1 MEEIITKGNLDTY
14 TQGLK
19 GVLSSMGEA
28 IQNSGS
34 SSEGEEVT
42 VKFTN
47 GATDPYVVISS
58 GTKTVGTFYENDTFT
73 IPYGVKWTVTP
84 HDGNVAY
91 KQETYTADKM
101 AIDLYA
107 DVTGLEAIDL
117 GLPSGT
123 LWADKNIGA
132 SNNTAAGLYFSW
144 GNVEGH
150 STNSGYNFSSANYSS
165 TTGGSLTASFTPG
178 DSTYDAAA
186 AVLGGTWCMPTSTQF
201 NELLSNCTWTWGAV
215 GSVNGYTVT
224 GPNGNYIFLPAS
236 GSYNGT
242 SLSDSGTGGYY
253 WSTTYNGSSS
263 AYCLY
268 FGSSSKVVSYDN
280 RYCGLSIRA
289 VRTQAF

>member
-1 MEEIITKGNLDTY
+1 MEEIITKDNLDTY

-28 IQNSGS
+28 INNAGS
-34 SSEGEEVT
+34 SDAGEEIT

-58 GTKTVGTFYENDTFT
+58 GTKTIGTFHENDTFT
-73 IPYGVKWTVTP
+73 IPYGVKWTATP

-91 KQETYTADKM
+91 RQETYTADKM

-107 DVTGLEAIDL
+107 DVTGFEAIDL

-132 SNNTAAGLYFSW
+132 ANKTDAGLYFSW

-150 STNSGYNFSSANYSS
+150 AAGSRYNFSSGNYSG
-165 TTGGSLTASFTPG
+165 TAGGSLTASFTPG

-201 NELLSNCTWTWGAV
+201 NELLSNCTWTW
-215 GSVNGYTVT
+215 SNTNKGYTVT
-224 GPNGNYIFLPAS
+224 SPNGNSIFLPAS
-236 GSYNGT
+236 GYYSGPDLYSSGARGDYWSATYYNSSDAYYLYFDNSSKSVYSYNRFHG
-242 SLSDSGTGGYY
+242 
-253 WSTTYNGSSS
+253 
-263 AYCLY
+263 
-268 FGSSSKVVSYDN
+268 
-280 RYCGLSIRA
+280 RSIRA
-289 VRTQAF
+289 VRSPQS

>member
-1 MEEIITKGNLDTY
+1 MEEIITKDNLDTY

-28 IQNSGS
+28 INNAGS
-34 SSEGEEVT
+34 SDAGEEIT

-91 KQETYTADKM
+91 QQETYTADKM

-107 DVTGLEAIDL
+107 DVTGLEAVDL

-132 SNNTAAGLYFSW
+132 TNKTDAGLYFSW
-144 GNVEGH
+144 GNIEGYAE
-150 STNSGYNFSSANYSS
+150 NSGYDFSSANYSS
-165 TTGGSLTASFTPG
+165 TVGGSLTASFTPG

-186 AVLGGTWCMPTSTQF
+186 VVLGGTWRMPTKTEF
-201 NELLSNCTWTWGAV
+201 EELLNSCTWNW
-215 GSVNGYTVT
+215 GSVNSVSGYTVT
-224 GPNGNYIFLPAS
+224 GQNGNSIFLPVT
-236 GSYNGT
+236 GHYEGT
-242 SLSDSGTGGYY
+242 SLSNTKYVNC
-253 WSTTYNGSSS
+253 WSTTYYSDSQEWDLELGQNSRMTN
-263 AYCLY
+263 
-268 FGSSSKVVSYDN
+268 V
-280 RYCGLSIRA
+280 RYRYYGMPIRA
-289 VRTQAF
+289 VRSPQS